1 MSESAK
7 EISKKSKS
15 SFYYAF
21 NLLPEDKRDAMNTV
35 YAFCRKTDDIV
46 DENSDST
53 DLKYEKLRKWRI
65 EFEKSFSGH
74 SEFALLNKLGTT
86 ISNFNIPLDPF
97 FELIKGME
105 MDLQK
110 DRYKS
115 FDDLQLYCYRVA
127 STVGLMCIEIFGYKH
142 PSTKQFAVDL
152 GIALQMT
159 NILRDIG
166 KDAKNGRIYLP
177 QEDLIKFNY
186 SEQEIMSLVY
196 NDNFRD
202 LMIYESSRA
211 KQYFNSATANLDL
224 DDKKTMFAA
233 RAMQHIYYKMLENI
247 IAADYDVFNNEIKV
261 SKFEKVGI
269 ALGVW
274 AKYNLVINERC
285 LIIGGDF
292 QV

>member
-1 MSESAK
+1 MLESVQ
-7 EISKKSKS
+7 EISRKSKS

-46 DENSDST
+46 DESSDST

-86 ISNFNIPLDPF
+86 ISKFDIPLEPF

-115 FDDLQLYCYRVA
+115 FEDLQLYCYRVA

-166 KDAKNGRIYLP
+166 NDAKSGRIYLP
-177 QEDLIKFNY
+177 LEDLKRFNY
-186 SEQEIMSLVY
+186 TEAEIMSLVY

-202 LMIYESSRA
+202 LMIYESARA
-211 KQYFNSATANLDL
+211 KQYFKSATSNLDL

-233 RAMQHIYYKMLENI
+233 RAMQHIYYKMLEKI
-247 IAADYDVFNNEIKV
+247 INADYDVYNNDIKV
-261 SKFEKVGI
+261 SKFEKAGI

-274 AKYNLVINERC
+274 AKYNLVY
-285 LIIGGDF
+285 
-292 QV
+292 

>member
-1 MSESAK
+1 MPESAK

-86 ISNFNIPLDPF
+86 ISKFNIPLDPF

-186 SEQEIMSLVY
+186 SEKEILSLIY

-202 LMIYESSRA
+202 LMVYESSRA

-247 IAADYDVFNNEIKV
+247 IAADYDVFNNDIKV

-274 AKYNLVINERC
+274 AKYNLVY
-285 LIIGGDF
+285 
-292 QV
+292 

>member
-1 MSESAK
+1 MVDSAK
-7 EISKKSKS
+7 NISKKSKS

-21 NLLPEDKRDAMNTV
+21 NLLPEEKREAMNTV

-46 DENSDST
+46 DENFDST

-74 SEFALLNKLGTT
+74 SDYVLLNKLGTT
-86 ISNFNIPLDPF
+86 ISKFNIPLDPF

-127 STVGLMCIEIFGYKH
+127 STVGLICIEIFGYKH
-142 PSTKQFAVDL
+142 TSTKQFAVDL
-152 GIALQMT
+152 GIALQLT
-159 NILRDIG
+159 NILRDIS

-177 QEDLIKFNY
+177 QDDLNKFNY
-186 SEQEIMSLVY
+186 SESDLFSLNY
-196 NDNFRD
+196 NTNFRE
-202 LMIYESSRA
+202 LMIYETSRA
-211 KQYFNSATANLDL
+211 KMYFDSATSHLNLE
-224 DDKKTMFAA
+224 DKKTMFAA
-233 RAMQHIYYKMLENI
+233 RAMQHIYYKILEKI
-247 IAADYDVFNNEIKV
+247 IDKNYDVYNNEIKV
-261 SKFEKVGI
+261 NKIEKVGI

-274 AKYNLVINERC
+274 AKYNLVY
-285 LIIGGDF
+285 
-292 QV
+292 

>member
-7 EISKKSKS
+7 EISKESKS

-21 NLLPEDKRDAMNTV
+21 NLLPEQKRDAMNVV

-46 DENSDST
+46 DATNDSQ
-53 DLKYEKLRKWRI
+53 DVKYDKLRKWRI
-65 EFEKSFSGH
+65 EFERAFTGH
-74 SEFALLNKLGTT
+74 SEFPLLNKLGKT

-127 STVGLMCIEIFGYKH
+127 STVGLMCIEIFGYKN
-142 PSTKQFAVDL
+142 PSTKNFAVDL
-152 GIALQMT
+152 GIALQLT

-166 KDAKNGRIYLP
+166 KDAEQGRIYLP
-177 QEDLIKFNY
+177 QEDLQKFNY
-186 SEQEIMSLVY
+186 SEQELMTRAY
-196 NDNFRD
+196 NDRFRE
-202 LMIYESSRA
+202 LMIYESGRA
-211 KQYFNSATANLDL
+211 KRYFNSATSHLDL

-233 RAMQHIYYKMLENI
+233 RAMQHIYYKMLEKI
-247 IAADYDVFNNEIKV
+247 IAADYDVFNNNIKV
-261 SKFEKVGI
+261 SKIEKVGI

-274 AKYNLVINERC
+274 AKYNLIY
-285 LIIGGDF
+285 
-292 QV
+292 